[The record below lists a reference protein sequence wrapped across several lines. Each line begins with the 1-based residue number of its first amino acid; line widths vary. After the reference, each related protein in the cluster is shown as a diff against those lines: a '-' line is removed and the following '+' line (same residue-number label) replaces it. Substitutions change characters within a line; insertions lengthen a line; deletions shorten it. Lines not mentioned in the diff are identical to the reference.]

1 MVGLKRSPI
10 AITSSPQKML
20 RVGEKFEY
28 SLKYTG
34 GGPFVRFT
42 FNNVPKWAR
51 VEGRII
57 GTPTQ
62 RDIGLSKPITIVGMS
77 HGTGQQ
83 SFSISVQ
90 PPLVKGV
97 ENTKPM
103 ETAAYKIHRN
113 GCRSNAA

>member
-1 MVGLKRSPI
+1 MI
-10 AITSSPQKML
+10 
-20 RVGEKFEY
+20 RVGEEFEY

-62 RDIGLSKPITIVGMS
+62 RDIGLSKPINIVGMS
-77 HGTGQQ
+77 QWGPGQQ
-83 SFSISVQ
+83 SFSLSVQ
-90 PPLVKGV
+90 PPLVTREWKVHANGKQLLTKYIGNGV
-97 ENTKPM
+97 EAQLPKGSRPM
-103 ETAAYKIHRN
+103 EIYQRQT
-113 GCRSNAA
+113 